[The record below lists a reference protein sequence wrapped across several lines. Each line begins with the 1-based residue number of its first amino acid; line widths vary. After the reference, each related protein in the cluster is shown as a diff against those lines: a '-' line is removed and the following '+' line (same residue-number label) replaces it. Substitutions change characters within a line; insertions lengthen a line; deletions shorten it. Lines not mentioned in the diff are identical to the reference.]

1 MKYIFH
7 AQIGLATTFS
17 YRPIGSRAHPSMDA
31 GSATPRQRGEGEVMD
46 FELPEEYRAFRDMVR
61 KWVDNEVP
69 KAWARDLEK
78 DEHNYPFALWD
89 KFTEA
94 GFHGIGIAEEYDGQG
109 GDVVMQMLLARELA
123 RSLGG
128 LAWIWGITSFAG
140 SKSIGLYGSPE
151 QKAKY
156 LPLIATGQLKAAI
169 AFTEPSGGTDLLGA
183 MATTAERVD
192 GGWVLNGE
200 KIWSSSA
207 HVADYLLVIARSDA
221 NAEKRHQGLTLFWV
235 PTKTD
240 GVKIT
245 PLAKLGMRSM
255 GSCSIH
261 FDDVFVADADVL
273 GEPHKAWYMLLPT
286 LNNERIMVGAFCLGV
301 IDGVLEDAVEYMQQR
316 KAFGGIIGRFQALQ
330 HYVADIATM
339 QKTTELMLHFCADK
353 QARGENVGVEANMLK
368 LLASENANKAADL
381 GIQILG
387 GMGYSAETDMQRYW
401 RDSRLWRIGP
411 ITNEMVRNAIAES
424 LGLPRSF

>member
-1 MKYIFH
+1 
-7 AQIGLATTFS
+7 
-17 YRPIGSRAHPSMDA
+17 
-31 GSATPRQRGEGEVMD
+31 MD

-61 KWVDNEVP
+61 RWVDNEAP
-69 KAWARDLEK
+69 KDWARALEK

-94 GFHGIGIAEEYDGQG
+94 GFHGVGISEEYEGQG

-140 SKSIGLYGSPE
+140 SKSIGLYGSAE

-156 LPLIATGQLKAAI
+156 LPEIANGRLKAAI
-169 AFTEPSGGTDLLGA
+169 AFTEPDGGTDLLGA
-183 MATTAERVD
+183 MGTNASRVD
-192 GGWVLNGE
+192 GGWVINGE

-207 HVADYLLVIARSDA
+207 HVADYLLLIARSDK
-221 NAEKRHQGLTLFWV
+221 NAEKKHQGLTLFWV
-235 PTKTD
+235 PAKSE

-245 PLAKLGMRSM
+245 PLPKLGMRSM
-255 GSCSIH
+255 GSCSVYLE
-261 FDDVFVADADVL
+261 DVFVADENVL
-273 GEPHKAWYMLLPT
+273 GEPHNAWYMLLPT

-301 IDGVLEDAVEYMQQR
+301 IDGVLEDAVEYVKQR

-330 HYVADIATM
+330 HYIADIATM

-368 LLASENANKAADL
+368 LMASENANAAADL

-411 ITNEMVRNAIAES
+411 ITNEMVRNGIAES